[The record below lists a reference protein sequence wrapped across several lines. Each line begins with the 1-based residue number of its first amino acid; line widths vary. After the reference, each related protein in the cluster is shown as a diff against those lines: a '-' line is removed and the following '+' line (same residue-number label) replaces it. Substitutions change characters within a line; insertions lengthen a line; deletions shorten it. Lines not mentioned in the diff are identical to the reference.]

1 MVAAE
6 KPEERAGVELVE
18 PAEIQAQ
25 KTESTS
31 NYRCC
36 RKHLYI
42 EVVASTERMMTELNI
57 SFNFYKNQ
65 YFT

>member
-6 KPEERAGVELVE
+6 RPEERAGAELVE

-31 NYRCC
+31 NYRCY
-36 RKHLYI
+36 RKHWCI
-42 EVVASTERMMTELNI
+42 GVVALMERMMTELTVRSI
-57 SFNFYKNQ
+57 
-65 YFT
+65 

>member
-6 KPEERAGVELVE
+6 RPEERAGIELVE
-18 PAEIQAQ
+18 LAEIQVQ

-36 RKHLYI
+36 HKRLCI
-42 EVVASTERMMTELNI
+42 EVVALMERMMTELTI
-57 SFNFYKNQ
+57 RSI
-65 YFT
+65 